1 MIVNVPKKYIPSED
15 LMVIIKR
22 EEDEIR
28 IEKENGESIG
38 YLPHKLFKLDNGDSL
53 FKRRKHFRANLK
65 TDGSLNV
72 VRYTPLHGHSG
83 YSMLDG
89 ASKTAD
95 MAKVAEHAMA
105 LTDHGNMFGALDFY
119 KEMKKASKKP
129 ILGFEAYSETID
141 GEKEGNHLLLLAEN
155 NTGYHNLVKL
165 VSESNA
171 NKFGKF
177 NYVTYENLQKYSE
190 GIIATSACLAGELS
204 QNIIFGRDEKALEIA
219 QRMQE
224 IFGKDNY
231 FIEIQRHDLPEEK
244 IVNPVL
250 IDIAEQIGAG
260 IVATSDSHY
269 TMEEDREAQ
278 EVLMCLSTNDTMD
291 NPDRFKLTGTG
302 YHIHSSNEMAELFA
316 DMPEVL
322 DNTLNISDR
331 VNVSLETDEIHM
343 PHIEV
348 PEEHDSEDDYFE
360 SLCWEGFAERFEG
373 TEMFT
378 DENYKERLEFEMNVI
393 KDMGFPGYFII
404 MWDVIRFANEQD
416 ILVGPGR
423 GSACGSLVA
432 YVLQITDVDPI
443 PYGLLFERFLNP
455 DRYSM
460 PDIDTDFPNT
470 RREEIIEYAREKYGE
485 ASVARIVTYSTLS
498 AKRVTRD
505 VTKVYNFPF
514 SYGSKIAEAI
524 PDRPGMTLDKAFE
537 ESPEFKRLYEEEED
551 AQKIIDISLELE
563 GLPRNTSLHACFDE
577 DTLVTTK
584 DGLVRIADI
593 KEGME
598 VMTHKN
604 RYKPVVSTMI
614 TNTEEIYHLH
624 GTSAFPLETTP
635 NHPFLVREMTRKRDR
650 SNGKDV
656 SFKTYSEPLWK
667 EASQLEVGKDYLGIP
682 VNNESIIPNNDKYE
696 LPFDSTSFWWIVGRY
711 LGDGWTEFYER
722 TFKDYDYTEERV
734 IICCTHKNES
744 ERETI
749 EKHLKNI
756 GFNYRVEKRA
766 TIYKIHIYKSDL
778 YEYLQSFGR
787 YAHGKKL
794 NGDVINLP
802 IELAKNV
809 LLGYMS
815 ADGHY
820 LESTERYSFKTVS
833 KQLAIGISQL
843 VNKVLKRPVHGT
855 TIPARTEKI
864 ENRTVQSKEKYQVW
878 FTLDT
883 RKKERSYYDAE
894 NNYIWTRLKRVKIE
908 SKTKPMYNLT
918 VLDDSSYVVHG
929 VSVHNCG
936 VIISP
941 RPVNEYIPTFYAE
954 NPDTKTMQLTT
965 QFDKDQVEE
974 MGLLKMDFLGL
985 KTLGVIEE
993 SIHLVNERREN
1004 TKEEPITMRTIP
1016 VDDTETY
1023 KNIQTGNTSGVFQL
1037 EGPGM
1042 TKTISS
1048 VLDGVQTAKTKNS
1061 EESLLRLIATL
1072 SLYRPGPMDEIPN
1085 YIKNMKNPDKVHYE
1099 TPEMKNV
1106 LSETHG
1112 VIVYQEQV
1120 MQLVRDLAGFS
1131 RGQSDIVRK
1140 GMAKK
1145 VPGLMDEW
1153 GEAFIHGSEE
1163 KNIKGCV
1170 PNGIQEEV
1178 AKDIWDKM
1186 VKFSDYAFN
1195 KSHAAG
1201 YSFVSARTGWLATHY
1216 PAEFYAAMMNVFA
1229 GEKEKAQKYLATA
1242 KALGLPILQPS
1253 VNNSQERFSVEGDA
1267 IRFGLNGISHVG
1279 KTAANIIDE
1288 RVVNGQYE
1296 SMQDF
1301 AVRMVVEHK
1310 LTTRTLSNLIL
1321 SGALDDFPGSRLEKS
1336 KALESFLELGKFIR
1350 DAKSI
1355 GRPTLFDID
1364 GTINQTIFNPP
1375 MNNEE
1380 EMDTETLLAKERE
1393 IAGFYITGHPL
1404 TEYQIA
1410 LQNDETRDNYIILS
1424 DLIDNIDEKIEKEN
1438 KTAFRSNKRLA
1449 IAGVVTE
1456 VETYYTK
1463 RTGDPLKIF
1472 TLEDET
1478 GSIKCIAFS
1487 NMLQEKRGL
1496 FNENDLL
1503 YIEGNYEVDD
1513 GEVTFTVNSAED
1525 LHAFKVDNTPNKFK
1539 IVGHKDRTE
1548 AGKQYKSVIKWAT
1561 QLPDW
1566 QKRMKSVPV
1575 VFIKDEQEYD
1585 MGVRIPYSHEN
1596 ITTVREMVGT
1606 SSLKPVYG

>member
-15 LMVIIKR
+15 MMVIIKR

-119 KEMKKASKKP
+119 KEMKKAGKKP

-177 NYVTYENLQKYSE
+177 NYVTYENLEKYSE
-190 GIIATSACLAGELS
+190 GIIATSACLGGELS

-260 IVATSDSHY
+260 VVATSDSHY

-563 GLPRNTSLHACFDE
+563 GLPRNTSLHAC
-577 DTLVTTK
+577 
-584 DGLVRIADI
+584 
-593 KEGME
+593 
-598 VMTHKN
+598 
-604 RYKPVVSTMI
+604 
-614 TNTEEIYHLH
+614 
-624 GTSAFPLETTP
+624 
-635 NHPFLVREMTRKRDR
+635 
-650 SNGKDV
+650 
-656 SFKTYSEPLWK
+656 
-667 EASQLEVGKDYLGIP
+667 
-682 VNNESIIPNNDKYE
+682 
-696 LPFDSTSFWWIVGRY
+696 
-711 LGDGWTEFYER
+711 
-722 TFKDYDYTEERV
+722 
-734 IICCTHKNES
+734 
-744 ERETI
+744 
-749 EKHLKNI
+749 
-756 GFNYRVEKRA
+756 
-766 TIYKIHIYKSDL
+766 
-778 YEYLQSFGR
+778 
-787 YAHGKKL
+787 
-794 NGDVINLP
+794 
-802 IELAKNV
+802 
-809 LLGYMS
+809 
-815 ADGHY
+815 
-820 LESTERYSFKTVS
+820 
-833 KQLAIGISQL
+833 
-843 VNKVLKRPVHGT
+843 
-855 TIPARTEKI
+855 
-864 ENRTVQSKEKYQVW
+864 
-878 FTLDT
+878 
-883 RKKERSYYDAE
+883 
-894 NNYIWTRLKRVKIE
+894 
-908 SKTKPMYNLT
+908 
-918 VLDDSSYVVHG
+918 
-929 VSVHNCG
+929 G

-1048 VLDGVQTAKTKNS
+1048 VLDGVQTAKTKTS

-1301 AVRMVVEHK
+1301 AVRMVVKHK

-1336 KALESFLELGKFIR
+1336 KALEGFLELGKFIR

-1606 SSLKPVYG
+1606 SSLKPVYS